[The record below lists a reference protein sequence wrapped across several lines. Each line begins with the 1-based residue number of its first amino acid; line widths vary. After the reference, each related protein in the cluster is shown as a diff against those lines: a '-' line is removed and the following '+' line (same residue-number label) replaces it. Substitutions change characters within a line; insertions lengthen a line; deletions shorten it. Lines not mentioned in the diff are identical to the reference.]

1 MGCAGVGYNRR
12 VLSRV
17 FRMRTIVYPGTFNPI
32 TNGHTDLVERAA
44 KIFEHVIVGVGTS
57 TQKASRMTLD
67 QRVDLCRSVLA
78 HVPNV
83 EVCGFTNLLT
93 DFVREKKSNLILRGL
108 RTVADFEYEFQLV
121 GMNRVL
127 APEIETV
134 FLAPAEHLAYI
145 SSTLVREIAAY
156 NGDISKFV
164 APQVAAA
171 MRAEFAK

>member
-1 MGCAGVGYNRR
+1 MKTV
-12 VLSRV
+12 
-17 FRMRTIVYPGTFNPI
+17 VYPGTFNPI

-44 KIFEHVIVGVGTS
+44 GIFDRVIVAVGTS

-67 QRVDLCRSVLA
+67 SRVALCQEVLG
-78 HVPNV
+78 HLPNV
-83 EVCGFTNLLT
+83 EVRGFTNLLT
-93 DFVREKKSNLILRGL
+93 DFVRSEGANLILRGL

-145 SSTLVREIAAY
+145 SSTLVREIATY
-156 NGDISKFV
+156 GGDISQFV
-164 APQVAAA
+164 HPAVV
-171 MRAEFAK
+171 RAIQRESVQRDD

>member
-1 MGCAGVGYNRR
+1 MKTV
-12 VLSRV
+12 
-17 FRMRTIVYPGTFNPI
+17 VYPGTFNPI

-44 KIFEHVIVGVGTS
+44 GIFDQVIVAVGTS
-57 TQKASRMTLD
+57 TQKASAMSLE
-67 QRVDLCRSVLA
+67 QRVELCKVVLG

-83 EVCGFTNLLT
+83 QVHGFTGLLT
-93 DFVREKKSNLILRGL
+93 EFVRGLGANLILRGL

-134 FLAPAEHLAYI
+134 FLAPAEQLAYI

-156 NGDISKFV
+156 GGDIGQFV
-164 APQVAAA
+164 HPAVAQA
-171 MRAEFAK
+171 MRGIKG